1 MRRLSVV
8 ILLMLFLAFHVSIAQ
23 TRVNGVVKNA
33 GDNSPVEGVKI
44 TLLQQNIS
52 TLTNTNGEFS
62 ISYVKAGDD
71 ELSVSKQGFFRQ
83 IKLVSIKPNAGNN
96 LGEILLVPDIQQ
108 DLKQEI
114 VLQMSENALE
124 SDDSKS
130 MNISGSLSSRG
141 DVYYSQTSFSFSPMR
156 FNLRGYD
163 PTFETTYINGV
174 HFNSLERGGFNY
186 SSLGGLND
194 AVRNQ
199 DETVGLFANSFSY
212 GNLGS
217 NTNINTR
224 ATAFA
229 AGSKAGLAYTN
240 RSYNLRAQYTYATGL
255 QPNGWAFAASAVV
268 RWANK
273 GIVDGT
279 FYNSAGYFLSAEKVF
294 NSQHSV
300 SLVTFGAPTQRAQQ
314 GGVTQEVYDLA
325 GSIYYNPY
333 WGYQNGKVRNSRIVK
348 SFDPTVI
355 LSHDFKIDQNQQLR
369 TGVAFHYSLYSNS
382 ALGFYNAP
390 DPRADYYR
398 YLPSSFLNA
407 DDEPFIAAQQNM
419 IADAWRSNSDISQID
434 WESLY
439 MANYKNNVA
448 DPNGTAKYMVER
460 RHNNLM
466 ETALNSTY
474 TNQIN
479 KYLKLTAGV
488 EAKTSKG
495 IHFKTVDDLLGGNQ
509 WIDKDQFAERDF
521 PTNPDIVQN
530 DLNNPNRVVKKGDVF
545 GYNYE
550 MNISTANVFAQ
561 NEWVLSQFDVYYAA
575 NVTYTQF
582 SRFGHMKNGRA
593 HDNSFGQGDVW
604 FFVAPSLKA
613 VSTYKI
619 DGRNRFSANV
629 LAESRAPLASNSY
642 VSERI
647 KDTRI
652 KNLQSAQILSYDL
665 GYTFSFP
672 VVRGRVSGFRTH
684 VLGSS
689 DMLGYYDDEE
699 RTFINHVLTKSN
711 KLYQG
716 IEAGISVKLNSSFSL
731 STAGTLAQYTYTN
744 NAEGTKSPENGS
756 FADKTETVMTEG
768 LHIAAGPQL
777 AANVTLDY
785 FHPKMWF
792 VDLTVNYFDNNYL
805 DFAPNRFTESNVAK
819 YSTDEMKAALG
830 TQEKLKGGFL
840 VDASVGKVIYLKD
853 RRSLNFNLSAANILN
868 NTKMV
873 TGGYQQARL
882 PLVDG
887 AIDAT
892 NLNKFPS
899 KYYYA
904 WGFNMFLNIGYKF

>member
-1 MRRLSVV
+1 MRKLLLVVLSLSFVFTV
-8 ILLMLFLAFHVSIAQ
+8 LHAQ
-23 TRVNGVVKNA
+23 TRVSGKVINS
-33 GDNSPVEGVKI
+33 GDNNPLAGVKI

-52 TLTNTNGEFS
+52 TLTDSKGEF
-62 ISYVKAGDD
+62 ILSYIEAGDE
-71 ELSVSKQGFFRQ
+71 ELSVSNSGFFRQ
-83 IKLVSIKPNAGNN
+83 IKLVNIKQDVDNN
-96 LGEILLVPDIQQ
+96 VGVIVLLPDVQQ
-108 DLKQEI
+108 DMRQEI
-114 VLQMSENALE
+114 VMQLSETAFDA
-124 SDDSKS
+124 DDAKTL
-130 MNISGSLSSRG
+130 NISGTSSSSG
-141 DVYYSQTSFSFSPMR
+141 DVYFSQTGFSFSPMR
-156 FNLRGYD
+156 FNIRGYD

-199 DETVGLFANSFSY
+199 DEVIGLTPNSYSY
-212 GNLGS
+212 GNIGS
-217 NTNINTR
+217 NVNINTR

-229 AGSKAGLAYTN
+229 AGSKVGLAYTN
-240 RSYNLRAQYTYATGL
+240 RSYKLRGQYTYATGL

-268 RWANK
+268 RWADK

-279 FYNSAGYFLSAEKVF
+279 FYNSAGYFLSAEKVL
-294 NSQHSV
+294 NDKHSF
-300 SLVTFGAPTQRAQQ
+300 SLVTYGSPTQRAQQ
-314 GGVTQEVYDLA
+314 GAVTQEVYDLA

-333 WGYQNGKVRNSRIVK
+333 WGYQNGKIRNSRIVK

-355 LSHDFKIDQNQQLR
+355 FSHDFKIDENQRLR
-369 TGVAFHYSLYSNS
+369 TGIASHFSMYSNS

-390 DPRADYYR
+390 DPRPDYYR
-398 YLPSSFLNA
+398 YLPSAILNPGELA
-407 DDEPFIAAQQNM
+407 SIDAQKDLIAEQ
-419 IADAWRSNSDISQID
+419 WKSNADISQID

-439 MANYKNNVA
+439 LANSKNNLSNPGA
-448 DPNGTAKYMVER
+448 TAKYMLER
-460 RHNNLM
+460 RHNNLF

-474 TNQIN
+474 TNQFN
-479 KYLKLTAGV
+479 RYLKLTAGV
-488 EAKTSKG
+488 EAKYSKG
-495 IHFKTVDDLLGGNQ
+495 MHYKTVDDLLGGNQ

-530 DLNNPNRVVKKGDVF
+530 DLNNPNREVKEGDIF
-545 GYNYE
+545 GYNYD
-550 MNISTANVFAQ
+550 MNIIHASAFVQ
-561 NEWVLSQFDVYYAA
+561 NEWVLSQLDVYYAGK
-575 NVTYTQF
+575 VTYTQF

-593 HDNSFGQGDVW
+593 PQNSYGQGDVW
-604 FFVAPSLKA
+604 FFVDPSLKA
-613 VSTYKI
+613 GANYKI
-619 DGRNRFSANV
+619 DGRNKISANV
-629 LAESRAPLASNSY
+629 LAETRAPNASNSY

-647 KDTRI
+647 KDERI

-672 VVRGRVSGFRTH
+672 AIRGRVSGFRTH

-689 DMLGYYDDEE
+689 DKLGYYDDEE
-699 RTFINHVLTKSN
+699 RTFINHVLTNSN

-716 IEAGISVKLNSSFSL
+716 IEAGLSVKLNSSFSL
-731 STAGTLAQYTYTN
+731 SSAGTVAEYTYIN
-744 NAEGTKSPENGS
+744 DAVGTKSPENGS
-756 FADKTETVMTEG
+756 FEDKTEVVLTKG

-777 AANVTLDY
+777 AANITLDY

-792 VDLTVNYFDNNYL
+792 ADITVNYFDNNFL
-805 DFAPNRFTESNVAK
+805 DFAPNRFTESNIAK
-819 YSTDEMKAALG
+819 YSSQEMIAALG

-840 VDASVGKVIYLKD
+840 VDASLGKVIYLKN
-853 RRSLNFNLSAANILN
+853 RRSLNFNLSASNILN
-868 NTKMV
+868 NTKMI

-887 AIDAT
+887 AIDGG